1 MTKLSLFKSLP
12 RKGEPHL
19 CSEVITMI
27 DFLNGVKFGKWSSL
41 IEPIMAEPEKKK
53 RDAMKR
59 NVPSVTIAGVFR
71 ERKASMLIEHSG
83 YMAIDID
90 SFTDRSQLLS
100 DPYTYALFGSASG
113 RGIVTIVK
121 VNPDKHTESY
131 HWISE
136 YYFKNFGIAVDEAP
150 KSVASLRYLSF
161 DPELFVNERSKK
173 SGVKTYKRPKASES
187 MPIVLPDTVAAEMCQ
202 EAASI
207 GADVAPDYQSYW
219 KLGCSLAAGFG
230 EAGRSMFHVLCAV
243 SDKYNHD
250 QAEKKFSECLRVY
263 PQSGVSVGTFYWM
276 LKQQGIFPPRESQK
290 PVQLAVMG
298 KQSGRTREGITQQ
311 LVEMEGMEQSAAA
324 KIVDE
329 VMKRDDMTLRVI
341 STDPEDLIQ
350 NTVQFIQQNHPIRKN
365 SITGMLEENGSEVK
379 RERLNTIYLR
389 ARSVFNSKEVNYD
402 LIERIIFSEFT
413 PDFNPIAEYIDA
425 NSHRNKSGSID
436 ALIATIDTD
445 SSGADV
451 FIRKW
456 VLGWIA
462 AIEGHPVR
470 SVLCLTGGQNSG
482 KTEWFRR
489 LPPTQLRKYY
499 AESKLDAGKDD
510 DILMCQKLW
519 VMDDEMGGKSK
530 QDEKRFKELTSK
542 SVFSLRAPYGRHNED
557 FKRLAILCG
566 TSNEDSVI
574 NDPTGNTRI
583 LPIRVLSIDH
593 NAFNAIDKDELF
605 MEAYRAFHDGEEW
618 QLSKDELAMLDG
630 VGKDFEA
637 IPYER
642 ELIMKFFEK
651 PKPGIYSDWLTATEI
666 KDVIETRTR
675 QRIMSIR
682 KLGLELRSIFGDSKS
697 KKVDGVALK
706 RYEVVRTYS
715 DENTPNSLLDSE
727 LTQDPIF

>member
-12 RKGEPHL
+12 RKGESHL
-19 CSEVITMI
+19 CSEVITMQ
-27 DFLNGVKFGKWSSL
+27 DFLNGVKYGKWSSV
-41 IEPIMAEPEKKK
+41 IDPIMAETDKSI
-53 RDAMKR
+53 RSRMKR
-59 NVPSVTIAGVFR
+59 NIPSVTVAGVFR

-90 SFTDRSQLLS
+90 SFTDRTELLS
-100 DPYTYALFGSASG
+100 DPYTYALFHSCSATG
-113 RGIVTIVK
+113 LVVIVK
-121 VNPDKHTESY
+121 VNPEKHTESY
-131 HWISE
+131 NWISE

-150 KSVASLRYLSF
+150 KSVASLRYVSC
-161 DPELFVNERSKK
+161 DPNLFINERSKK
-173 SGVKTYKRPKASES
+173 SGVKATKKQKSAQSI
-187 MPIVLPDTVAAEMCQ
+187 PIVLPDNVAAEMCQ
-202 EAASI
+202 EAVSI
-207 GADVAPDYQSYW
+207 GADVAPDYETYF
-219 KLGCSLAAGFG
+219 KLGLSLAAGFG
-230 EAGRSMFHVLCAV
+230 EGGRSMFHLLCSV
-243 SDKYNHD
+243 SEKYNHG
-250 QAEKKFSECLRVY
+250 QAEKKYNECLRVY
-263 PQSGVSVGTFYWM
+263 PKSGVSVGTFYWM
-276 LKQQGIFPPRESQK
+276 LKQQGIHPPSQSQR
-290 PVQLAVMG
+290 PVQLAVLG
-298 KQSGRTREGITQQ
+298 KQSGRTSEGIKQQ
-311 LVEMEGMEQSAAA
+311 LVEMEGLDASEAG

-329 VMKRDDMTLRVI
+329 VMKRPDMTLKVI
-341 STDPEDLIQ
+341 SSDPEDLIQ

-365 SITGMLEENGSEVK
+365 AITGMLEENGSEVK

-425 NSHRNKSGSID
+425 NSHRKNAGAID
-436 ALIATIDTD
+436 ALIKTIDTD
-445 SSGADV
+445 SDGADV

-462 AIEGHPVR
+462 AVDGHPVR

-489 LPPTQLRKYY
+489 LPPNKLKKYY

-530 QDEKRFKELTSK
+530 QDEKRLKELTSK
-542 SVFSLRAPYGRHNED
+542 SMFSLRAPYGRHNED
-557 FKRLAILCG
+557 FKRLAVLCG
-566 TSNEDSVI
+566 TSNDDSII

-583 LPIRVLSIDH
+583 LPIRVLGIDH
-593 NAFNAIDKDELF
+593 DAYNAIDKDELF
-605 MEAYRAFHDGEEW
+605 MEAYRAYHDGEEW
-618 QLSKDELAMLDG
+618 QLNKEEMAMLDG

-642 ELIMKFFEK
+642 ELITKFFSK
-651 PKPGIYSDWLTATEI
+651 PKPGLYSDWLTSTEI

-675 QRIMSIR
+675 QKIMSLR
-682 KLGLELRSIFGDSKS
+682 KLGLELRALFGDSKGKS
-697 KKVDGVALK
+697 INGVSLK

-715 DENTPNSLLDSE
+715 DEQSDNSFDNNE
-727 LTQDPIF
+727 LGEEPIF